1 VVGGVFFFLFKKK
14 LKKLK
19 VFFGFF
25 WGGFFLVPN
34 VFPMCSQHVP
44 NSFVTTMDVAFIRIH
59 VVGEVPIRVCSHEG
73 GALEEG
79 MWAQECSWTFLNP
92 TRGGYYT
99 SAFSWG
105 RCALEGM
112 STRGVLEPQENT
124 RVREPSF
131 KIHIEIFKKK
141 GVVYILRKNAH
152 QVLLTL
158 FVYIHTTQTQPL

>member
-1 VVGGVFFFLFKKK
+1 MGFL
-14 LKKLK
+14 
-19 VFFGFF
+19 G
-25 WGGFFLVPN
+25 GGFFLVPN
-34 VFPMCSQHVP
+34 VFPMCSQHVL
-44 NSFVTTMDVAFIRIH
+44 NSVVTTMDVALIMIN

-99 SAFSWG
+99 SAFFM
-105 RCALEGM
+105 REVC
-112 STRGVLEPQENT
+112 TRGHEHKGCSWT
-124 RVREPSF
+124 SREHTSMRT
-131 KIHIEIFKKK
+131 ILQITHRNIKKK

-158 FVYIHTTQTQPL
+158 FEDVCMVKYIWVSIVLLLLP